1 MGHKVWLQLTHLLSR
16 DAVDHKGVSAV
27 ISGVFLAIHFL
38 TRIGYSAKR
47 ASGKNPKE

>member
-1 MGHKVWLQLTHLLSR
+1 MVITDAPAPSR

-38 TRIGYSAKR
+38 ARIDHSAKR
-47 ASGKNPKE
+47 ESGKDPKE